1 MDLMKAM
8 VREVRWGE
16 RLRLPY
22 KWSALSCTSL
32 GALLAAINGGSLIVA
47 LPTLMRELHAG
58 LSSLIWV
65 LLSYLLTQTIM
76 TVTAGRIAD
85 MIGRKKLYVGGFALF
100 TVVSLLAGFATNVGE
115 LIAAR
120 ALMGAAGA
128 FMMANSSVIVTDA
141 FPRRQLGQALGIN
154 VMVAAA
160 GSTLGV
166 VVGGV
171 MTSISW
177 EWVFWFNV
185 PLGLVGAVWAAV
197 NLRELVNLRK
207 GQKLDLFGN

>member
-1 MDLMKAM
+1 MDLKAT
-8 VREVRWGE
+8 VREVRWEE
-16 RLRLPY
+16 RLRIPY

-47 LPTLMRELHAG
+47 LPTLMRELHTG

-85 MIGRKKLYVGGFALF
+85 MVGRKKLYVGGFALF
-100 TVVSLLAGFATNVGE
+100 TVVSLLAGFATNAGE

-141 FPRRQLGQALGIN
+141 FPREQLGQALGIN
-154 VMVAAA
+154 MMMAA
-160 GSTLGV
+160 GSTLGA
-166 VVGGV
+166 
-171 MTSISW
+171 MTSSPGSGCSVSS
-177 EWVFWFNV
+177 E
-185 PLGLVGAVWAAV
+185 LG
-197 NLRELVNLRK
+197 RIRRS
-207 GQKLDLFGN
+207 

>member
-1 MDLMKAM
+1 M
-8 VREVRWGE
+8 
-16 RLRLPY
+16 
-22 KWSALSCTSL
+22 
-32 GALLAAINGGSLIVA
+32 IVA

-58 LSSLIWV
+58 LSSLVWV
-65 LLSYLLTQTIM
+65 LLSHLLTQTIM
-76 TVTAGRIAD
+76 TVTPGRIAD
-85 MIGRKKLYVGGFALF
+85 MVGRKKLYVAGFALF
-100 TVVSLLAGFATNVGE
+100 TVVSLLAGFATNVEE

-120 ALMGAAGA
+120 AIMGAAGA

-141 FPRRQLGQALGIN
+141 FPRKQLGQALGIN
-154 VMVAAA
+154 MMMAA

-185 PLGLVGAVWAAV
+185 PLGLVGTVWVA
-197 NLRELVNLRK
+197 VNLRK
-207 GQKLDLFGN
+207 GQKLDLLGKPHLPRRSLGALACPYAGRHQGLDFTCGGG